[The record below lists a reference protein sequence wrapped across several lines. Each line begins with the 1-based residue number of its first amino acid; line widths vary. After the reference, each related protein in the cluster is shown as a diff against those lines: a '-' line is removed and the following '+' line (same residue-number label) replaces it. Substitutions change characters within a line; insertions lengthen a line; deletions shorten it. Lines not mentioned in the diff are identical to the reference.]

1 MNNFTPPINL
11 SFEEIRDMSEKGTLD
26 QYILSN
32 GYRYQDV
39 LRFALELADEKVSSI
54 EDNFNDVETL
64 LDKIDSLE
72 EEVSHL
78 QDCLNEQCNCE
89 D

>member
-1 MNNFTPPINL
+1 MNETYTPPINL
-11 SFEEIRDMSEKGTLD
+11 SFEEISDMSSKGTLD

-39 LRFALELADEKVSSI
+39 LRFAIEKASEKVDELEYENSDLSSQI
-54 EDNFNDVETL
+54 DKMYEDSYDDF
-64 LDKIDSLE
+64 
-72 EEVSHL
+72 
-78 QDCLNEQCNCE
+78 E